1 MSSTLNDIF
10 SELLCME
17 KITVSDISFTS
28 YNSLRVSLLRKFKRH
43 TTVSANL
50 GLHDY
55 EGLYLYCKHDADSS
69 TATFQLKDVA
79 TKVRRQLEYNVSK
92 L

>member
-1 MSSTLNDIF
+1 MSTLNDIF

-17 KITVSDISFTS
+17 VIKVSDLPPTA
-28 YNSLRVSLLRKFKRH
+28 YNSLRVSLLRKFKKH

-55 EGLYLYCKHDADSS
+55 DGLYLHCQYDAESS
-69 TATFQLKDVA
+69 TATFQLKDVS
-79 TKVRRQLEYNVSK
+79 TKVRKQLEYNVTK